1 MDTSQNKSGDI
12 FTVVGESGAKI
23 NQVNLPL
30 NKYVQNLKPWT
41 FHMTEKYLDYEFPNN
56 RFVVALNIFIDTSV

>member
-12 FTVVGESGAKI
+12 FTVVGKSSVKI
-23 NQVNLPL
+23 SQVNFPL
-30 NKYVQNLKPWT
+30 NKYVCNLKLWT

-56 RFVVALNIFIDTSV
+56 RLVVALNIFINTSI